1 MTTHRLVLMIAVAGA
16 IAAGSRALA
25 DERLAQTKGSPPETK
40 TGDPRDQA
48 FGNKDLQEQE
58 KRARERFLAQCQEDE
73 RLNKEKVRANPRD
86 ARAWML
92 LGFNA
97 ASRLSGTTEDVN
109 GRYALVK
116 RGIEY
121 LLEGVKHNPTDAE
134 LYYSVGFHLHH
145 SVDCGF
151 SARRSNP
158 GRALFRKDKELH
170 KLLAGPVEWRDVTG
184 PDGLPDNLLAAR
196 RWYEKAV
203 ALIDK
208 HSPPAEA
215 PGIISP
221 LLLHSC
227 PAISQGA
234 YARALEEEGDFGE
247 RAVDAWEQALKLWE
261 ALGEREFAAEPGTK
275 FRLKDNE
282 TARAVV
288 NYDYWRRRCEAETT
302 EPVLA
307 ARRAV
312 YRAEQYLAKH
322 RREGFTAET
331 RREAKALFDEAFRAW
346 AEIHKKLPL
355 LLEDGELE
363 GVVYQYRYSV
373 LKGPV
378 PDDSP
383 LRQIPSLWPPK
394 R

>member
-16 IAAGSRALA
+16 ITAGFAN
-25 DERLAQTKGSPPETK
+25 ERLAQTKGSPPETK

-48 FGNKDLQEQE
+48 VGNKDLQEQE
-58 KRARERFLAQCQEDE
+58 KRAREQFLAQCQEDE
-73 RLNKEKVRANPRD
+73 RLNKEKVKANPRD
-86 ARAWML
+86 AKAWLL

-97 ASRLSGTTEDVN
+97 ARGLSVSTEDVN
-109 GRYALVK
+109 GRYAQVK

-145 SVDCGF
+145 SVDCGGV
-151 SARRSNP
+151 RSNRAA
-158 GRALFRKDKELH
+158 GRALFRKDKDLH

-184 PDGLPDNLLAAR
+184 PDGLPDSLLAAR
-196 RWYEKAV
+196 RWYEKAA

-208 HSPPAEA
+208 HPPAADA
-215 PGIISP
+215 PEIMSP
-221 LLLHSC
+221 FVLHSC
-227 PAISQGA
+227 PAISQGE
-234 YARALEEEGDFGE
+234 YARALEEDGDFGE
-247 RAVDAWEQALKLWE
+247 RAVNAWKQALKMWE
-261 ALGEREFAAEPGTK
+261 ALGEREFAAEHGTK

-322 RREGFTAET
+322 RDGFTEET
-331 RREAKALFDEAFRAW
+331 RGEAKALFDEAFRAW
-346 AEIHKKLPL
+346 AEIHKKHPS

-373 LKGPV
+373 LKGKPV